1 MELLHLFWAFLV
13 SNVLGYGG
21 GPASIPFMQ
30 SEIVDHYH
38 WMSNPEFMNV
48 LAMAN
53 ALPGPIATKLAG
65 FTGFA
70 VSGWPG
76 LLTALVATV
85 VPSAVAVVL
94 LLRLVRRFR
103 QSAAVRGMT
112 LLIQPVIGVLM
123 VAFTWEVGRESVGTL
138 GWVQSLG
145 IVAVTLWALQK
156 RGIHPAFVIVGAFI
170 YGAVVVPHIH

>member
-1 MELLHLFWAFLV
+1 VELLHVLWAFFI

-30 SEIVDHYH
+30 TEIVDRYH

-70 VSGWPG
+70 VSGWLG
-76 LLTALVATV
+76 LFAAIVATV
-85 VPSAVAVVL
+85 VPSAVAVVV
-94 LLRLVRRFR
+94 LLRLVHRFR
-103 QSAAVRGMT
+103 QSVAVKGMT
-112 LLIQPVIGVLM
+112 LLIQPVMGVLM
-123 VAFTWEVGRESVGTL
+123 VALTWEVGRDSVGTL

-145 IVAVTLWALQK
+145 IAAVTLWALQK
-156 RGIHPAFVIVGAFI
+156 RRVHPALMIVAAFV
-170 YGAVVVPHIH
+170 YGAVVVPHLH